1 MANLIKWA
9 GKTVTL
15 TVANKAANNTG
26 IGYIKCAATNVDTNG
41 YTYHCMVVN
50 QINSEHI
57 TNSGPGVTSASTAVF
72 TTSTFQNLPAYNSGI
87 ATFTPKF
94 KVKWSNGGETHDIP
108 ASPNIELHYP
118 ATELKSNIVSG
129 TYIYSDATKQYTVW
143 AFNNRGATNDTH
155 GEKNGAF
162 AQNTARLTISSLDT
176 YSGIPIT
183 KTITATSNTA
193 FNLSFDNTSNIS
205 SCTRVEL
212 TSRSKAGDNASDNTN
227 AAPTELSRTDS
238 IYLMNATKQIS
249 LNKRTDDSIFYVV
262 KGQNLPMEFDIIPAN
277 PGIAYSY
284 AVTLTKTPSTVASHT
299 LTAAS
304 AGKKGSIAIQGLAVG
319 TTTLQLKSTATSRGQ
334 ILSPTVTIYVS
345 SDVSEIIINCGDKYS
360 WPLAAADV
368 SFTNSNNACVD
379 VTKNGSTLVVTAK
392 QLADNVNTAE
402 STITLSTGAKL
413 RVTVAHLSLTLA

>member
-9 GKTVTL
+9 GQQVTL

-26 IGYIKCAATNVDTNG
+26 IGYVKSETTTGSETG
-41 YTYHCMVVN
+41 YTYHCMAVN

-72 TTSTFQNLPAYNSGI
+72 TTSTFKNLPAYNNGSVI
-87 ATFTPKF
+87 FTPKF
-94 KVKWSNGGETHDIP
+94 KVKWSNGGETHDI
-108 ASPNIELHYP
+108 STSSIELHYP

-155 GEKNGAF
+155 GEKNGAY
-162 AQNTARLTISSLDT
+162 AQNSARLTIESLDT
-176 YSGIPIT
+176 YSGLPIT

-193 FNLSFDNTSNIS
+193 FNLSFDNTSNIKT
-205 SCTRVEL
+205 CTRVEL
-212 TSRSKAGDNASDNTN
+212 RSRSKTGNNASDNTI

-284 AVTLTKTPSTVASHT
+284 AVTLTKTPSTAASHT

-368 SFTNSNNACVD
+368 TFTNSNTACVD

>member
-9 GKTVTL
+9 GQQVTL

-26 IGYIKCAATNVDTNG
+26 IGYVKSETTTGSETG
-41 YTYHCMVVN
+41 YTYHCMAVN

-72 TTSTFQNLPAYNSGI
+72 TTSTFQNLPAYNNGSVI
-87 ATFTPKF
+87 FTPKF
-94 KVKWSNGGETHDIP
+94 KVKWSNGGETHDI
-108 ASPNIELHYP
+108 STSSIELHYP

-155 GEKNGAF
+155 GEKNGAY
-162 AQNTARLTISSLDT
+162 AQNSARLTIESLDT
-176 YSGIPIT
+176 YSGLPIT

-193 FNLSFDNTSNIS
+193 FNLSFDNTSNIKT
-205 SCTRVEL
+205 CTRVEL
-212 TSRSKAGDNASDNTN
+212 RSRSKAGDNASDNTI

-284 AVTLTKTPSTVASHT
+284 AVTLTKTPSTAASHT

-368 SFTNSNNACVD
+368 TFTNSNTACVD